1 MFFSQAEKNQK
12 AWALGEKPTAGLSHG
27 ERGRRNSL
35 RSNTASLLPP
45 HSATRL
51 PFHRRPPSG
60 YVHHTLTMKRSI
72 PTSITHPIIQ
82 IHYIYILNTYIL
94 NTYMRHIGT
103 TAKTPAKKNK
113 KTPITNRTQAYPHGG
128 FRRPLSPWLSPSVAF
143 SPSAQAFGP
152 FLPEKRT
159 HKHIK

>member
-12 AWALGEKPTAGLSHG
+12 AWALGEKPTADLCRMG
-27 ERGRRNSL
+27 RGSAEL
-35 RSNTASLLPP
+35 AALKHPP

-60 YVHHTLTMKRSI
+60 YVHPTLTMKRSI

-113 KTPITNRTQAYPHGG
+113 KNTCN
-128 FRRPLSPWLSPSVAF
+128 
-143 SPSAQAFGP
+143 
-152 FLPEKRT
+152 K
-159 HKHIK
+159 